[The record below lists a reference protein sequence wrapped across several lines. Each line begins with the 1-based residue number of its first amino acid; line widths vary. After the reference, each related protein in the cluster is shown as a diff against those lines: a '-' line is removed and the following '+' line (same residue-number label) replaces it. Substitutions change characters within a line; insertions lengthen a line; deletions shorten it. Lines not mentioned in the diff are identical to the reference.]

1 MSRLLLLFDTPGLP
15 DLTTFAARVNAA
27 LSSVLSSFIGSFQ
40 VVTTQPIPQYARDIK
55 LAIDTDTAG
64 TTITHPYQVMG
75 FQADSDVSLLSVV
88 NAFRAANPSYFWGP
102 LVYAYTDQTSSI
114 PNRSMAFLLYNV
126 SSADGAANWQPGF
139 VVSGGGGGPPT
150 GAAGGDLSG
159 TYPNPLVGPT
169 THGQTTTASL
179 TVGANTID
187 SFPTASVSTATVEL
201 TLKKGGTTWYQST
214 FTMNVNDGTTP
225 AWGESNVVIGPPSGG
240 TFDCPLT
247 ATISG
252 GNLNVVCTPATTGW
266 TAEVRARA
274 FS

>member
-1 MSRLLLLFDTPGLP
+1 MSRLLLTFDAPGTP
-15 DLTTFAARVNAA
+15 DFTQFTATVNAA
-27 LSSVLSSFIGSFQ
+27 LASVLSSLIGSVQ
-40 VVTTQPIPQYARDIK
+40 VVLTQHVPNYAREVK
-55 LAIDTDTAG
+55 LLIDTDTAG
-64 TTITHPYQVMG
+64 TVITHPFLMAA
-75 FQADSDVSLLSVV
+75 FQADIDVALQAQI
-88 NAFRAANPSYFWGP
+88 NAFRAANPGYFWGP
-102 LVYAYTDQTSSI
+102 VVYNYTDQTSSS
-114 PNRSMAFLLYNV
+114 PFRSTAFLLYNT
-126 SSADGAANWQPGF
+126 SLSDGMANWDPGF
-139 VVSGGGGGPPT
+139 VVLSGGGGPPT

-179 TVGANTID
+179 AVGANTID
-187 SFPTASVSTATVEL
+187 SFPTASVTTATVEL

-225 AWGESNVVIGPPSGG
+225 AWLESDVVIGPPSGG